1 MSHTRTPWKAINI
14 GEMPRAEVNAI
25 TEPTVCVCGDYL
37 IVVDG
42 SRGYDNHEEDS
53 NDAEFIVKAVNAHDE
68 LVAALKECRRH
79 VSENL
84 KRMYGHD
91 EFGEI
96 RRLDAA
102 LAKVGE
108 TL

>member
-25 TEPTVCVCGDYL
+25 TEPTVCVCGDFL

-53 NDAEFIVKAVNAHDE
+53 NDASFIVKACNAHDE
-68 LVAALKECRRH
+68 LVAALKAIADGE
-79 VSENL
+79 
-84 KRMYGHD
+84 GHAD
-91 EFGEI
+91 EIARQTLESVG
-96 RRLDAA
+96 A
-102 LAKVGE
+102 L
-108 TL
+108 